1 MDGVVEPE
9 RRTEGYGVAGIRN
22 RRIVQVTGLWDN
34 S

>member
-9 RRTEGYGVAGIRN
+9 RRTEGCGVTGLRN
-22 RRIVQVTGLWDN
+22 KRIVQVTGLWDN